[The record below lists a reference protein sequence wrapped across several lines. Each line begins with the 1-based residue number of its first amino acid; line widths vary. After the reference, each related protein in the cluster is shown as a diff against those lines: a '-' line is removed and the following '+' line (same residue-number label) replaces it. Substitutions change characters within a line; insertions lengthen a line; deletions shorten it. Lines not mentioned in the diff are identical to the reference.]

1 MNQEI
6 AMKNIEH
13 IYKELEEVEKCIA
26 PDFAVEKFEKG
37 GGEVNN
43 ERNSSSRGN
52 ASEQSEG

>member
-1 MNQEI
+1 
-6 AMKNIEH
+6 MKIKIKNAARE
-13 IYKELEEVEKCIA
+13 EKCIA